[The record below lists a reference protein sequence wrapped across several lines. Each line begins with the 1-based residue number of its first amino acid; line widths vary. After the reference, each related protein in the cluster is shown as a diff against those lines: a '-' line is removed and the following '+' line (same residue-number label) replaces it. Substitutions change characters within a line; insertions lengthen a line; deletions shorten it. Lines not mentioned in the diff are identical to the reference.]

1 MHGDIFS
8 NSRLLKFGLRNSAS
22 CANCGEQ
29 LETIQHRLIECPTA
43 RTSWETLERTKQRLN
58 LNALTD
64 LTIENLVGAKDDV
77 SKLELALQA
86 ELILKLSSKSE
97 GYNPEQI
104 VRAAVLLVCNSE
116 ALGQET
122 KLKFD
127 SFKRER

>member
-1 MHGDIFS
+1 M
-8 NSRLLKFGLRNSAS
+8 
-22 CANCGEQ
+22 
-29 LETIQHRLIECPTA
+29 
-43 RTSWETLERTKQRLN
+43 
-58 LNALTD
+58 TD